1 MERLSRLCWLGL
13 VLASTTAFAPPK
25 CRTHPFFVITPSVAS
40 RQLSFNK
47 FSSEEQSNNVFERLE
62 KILDRLDTLKSAGF
76 VDSNSA
82 SPLLMRGPGF
92 KRIFFWLFI
101 GFMYK
106 WYRAR
111 FINKV
116 KLQCACSL
124 ICVIPLFFC
133 VLRMLTQR
141 FVHAYCQNRQ
151 IPVWDRQPQWN
162 MVVTNREQEK
172 ELKAYTCKNCGST
185 LFIARNRNWFF
196 EGDTGL
202 AGLGCFT
209 CGAKGKDNFVMDRD
223 RILEDVGDD
232 DDYFD
237 YERPLDFVTAAERRA
252 LLKKAKGN
260 EEVANQMLIDQT
272 KEAATSSR
280 PEGDDGDI
288 EMPAKETEQET
299 KEAAETEIA
308 KLDDKKEEEVK
319 PTEETKATTGNVA
332 SSEAAP
338 QEDVPKKASKK
349 KKPKKTKKSD
359 PIVESEPSLDDLD
372 LSALG
377 MDDL

>member
-1 MERLSRLCWLGL
+1 
-13 VLASTTAFAPPK
+13 
-25 CRTHPFFVITPSVAS
+25 
-40 RQLSFNK
+40 
-47 FSSEEQSNNVFERLE
+47 
-62 KILDRLDTLKSAGF
+62 
-76 VDSNSA
+76 
-82 SPLLMRGPGF
+82 
-92 KRIFFWLFI
+92 
-101 GFMYK
+101 
-106 WYRAR
+106 
-111 FINKV
+111 
-116 KLQCACSL
+116 
-124 ICVIPLFFC
+124 
-133 VLRMLTQR
+133 
-141 FVHAYCQNRQ
+141 
-151 IPVWDRQPQWN
+151 

-288 EMPAKETEQET
+288 EMPANETEQET
-299 KEAAETEIA
+299 KGTAETEMT
-308 KLDDKKEEEVK
+308 KMDDKKEEEVK

-332 SSEAAP
+332 SSEAAS
-338 QEDVPKKASKK
+338 QEHVPKKASKK
-349 KKPKKTKKSD
+349 KKTKKTKKSD
-359 PIVESEPSLDDLD
+359 PVVESEPSLDDLD